1 MKKIIIML
9 QSVLVCVAMVFC
21 GLSIAAPEVG
31 VSAQTTNASESTSK
45 VYSNDYYTLSY
56 ENNEIKVLLNTDVTV
71 YKNLS
76 KEDLVELK
84 NAIVSVAYSAI
95 TDDMDFSSL
104 ISGLKSKI
112 RTGADVSK
120 KYLDEES
127 LSGEVDTSLI
137 GGIISGQLTDL
148 DVINDAIYG
157 EKFDVLVE
165 YYVDR
170 YVDAY
175 VADNKEATVEETLVK
190 VQEQLTATIQEAVEK
205 VYEEEGLSNYAP
217 IADTQAKIESIVTTV
232 KENKENNQSIS
243 INLSE
248 VKEIIELVNDKDVI
262 VDVINEIKVT
272 DEIKDIVVA
281 STPEETVDFLTTVDM
296 DTIIN
301 VYKNINIAKDEVK
314 DIISNVGVDNLV
326 DVIDKVGIDNIKDL
340 AGEMGFTSED
350 LKEVI
355 SSSASDISISSL
367 IKSIKRI
374 SVDNEA
380 IFKDGQLC
388 MAGFKSI
395 IKNLPKLSEIANLSD
410 EEMQFTWFL
419 ECETIFGTVG
429 FDFTIGFK
437 GDCSKIRNVCSILAD
452 VIDVAIVDGVVCI
465 DINAPEKLANI
476 YLRLC
481 NTGIISDDIKHA
493 LFNNAFGT
501 VDELYNNIMDKE
513 FEEYL
518 NYLKQVDYKVIL
530 ANLYNAENL
539 NAIFRTELVTD
550 ERLDRFVNAVC
561 RLVSK
566 AANKTE
572 GLTYDK
578 VQEFVCQ
585 FVDISRLDNTAVE
598 KLVNKALD
606 VLQKI
611 DAKEL
616 DAQLL
621 REFIDPNSQYTNE
634 NIYKYIDKLGNYE
647 KYFDL
652 LMSYVEKGYDK
663 MPDRFKD
670 NSVLDFYLGDGEFN
684 YTGSF
689 TLNFEKVL
697 TSISSKYGQK
707 IFDAMEVVFD
717 SLPSQLDVNI
727 TVNFENINKVTYY
740 IGNEV
745 VEGMLPVGA
754 NLHYFANANDV
765 DGYKIVKWVDE
776 AGNEY
781 IEMPDQDIVLYAV
794 VEFEASILEGVE
806 KVYDG
811 EEFVLE
817 TSVVP
822 GANYSYQW
830 YKDGELIEGA
840 TESTLAVVNVKD
852 SGSYY
857 CVVSTPVYSV
867 ATEAVVVNITKAQIE
882 VSDLAWD
889 YEEAFDYDG
898 EEKEVKLVSVPEGLE
913 AVYEGNKA
921 TNAGEYTAK
930 VVFELVDDVNFE
942 VVGEV
947 SDLAWAINKAK
958 IEVSDL
964 AWDYEEAFD
973 YDGEEK
979 EVKLVSV
986 PEGLEAVYEGNKATN
1001 AGEYTAKVVFE
1012 LVDDVNFEVV
1022 GEVSDLAW
1030 AINKAKIEVS
1040 DLAWDYEEAFDY
1052 DGEEKEV
1059 KLVSVPEGLK
1069 ATYTGNCNTNA
1080 GEYTAKVTFELVDA
1094 VNFEVVG
1101 EVSDLAWEINK
1112 AKIDVSELEW
1122 NYTNAFTYDGNAKKV
1137 ELVSVPEGLKTTY
1150 TDNEKTNAGA
1160 YTAKVAFEALD
1171 AVNFEVVGEVS
1182 DLAWAINKAK
1192 VDVSGLT
1199 WNYTQ
1204 AFTYDGNVKKVE
1216 LASVPAGLKVTYTN
1230 NEKTNAGD
1238 YKAEAT
1244 VALEDANNYEITG
1257 EVSDLA
1263 WAINKANLDA
1273 SALTWNYTQAFTYS
1287 GNAYTVELQ
1296 GTVAGITVTYTGNT
1310 ATNAGT
1316 YTATATLSYDSNNY
1330 NVTGAPADL
1339 EWVIN
1344 KAKIDVSN
1352 VQWDYTGPFT
1362 YDGSAKTVVLAANTV
1377 PAGVS
1382 VAYANN
1388 TYTNVGTYTATAT
1401 LSLNDAANNELVGYP
1416 VTTLDWEIKD
1426 DTTIEPTFS
1435 FEVKDES
1442 GNVVLSITSQNG
1454 INPDYQATI
1463 NDYVFA
1469 ELEIDFSSILEEG
1482 KRAKIVAAY
1491 DIFFLDKEGNTATVS
1506 DTFTVRL
1513 LIPVELRDIEDLR
1526 IAHLASDN
1534 TPEDM
1539 KATREGD
1546 YLVFTTTHFSVYS
1559 ILKVSDC
1566 PSYAWL
1572 LWIVIIL
1579 LVVVIVL
1586 AVLLVLQ
1593 YKKNNP
1599 KAENVEEAKVEEV
1612 EEEVQEEVVVEA
1624 PVVKVKKIKRR
1635 LLNKLMVAPLQ
1646 TKENYNEMKNYL
1658 LSYGASVKMTNSFE
1672 IFKCEEIVAKLGI
1685 GGKQIKVF
1693 LAMDPKDLEG
1703 TKYKFKDYSDK
1714 KRYLA
1719 IPVLVKVRSARS
1731 LKYFKELVDQMM
1743 KSLNVAKLESYENH
1757 DYVTDLI
1764 PNGES
1769 ILGNMNLP
1777 AAVMVD
1783 SITIKDISEELPDN
1797 LIDSIYTVNYEAL
1810 EEEAV
1815 EANVYLDT
1823 LCKHFENGDVIT
1835 FDVLKAKNVVREG
1848 NVIRVKARGT
1858 LDKKFTIYAEEFDEK
1873 ALKMLLSANCTPVR
1887 VVRPI
1892 KENVV
1897 VETPEVNEVPEN
1909 KE

>member
-31 VSAQTTNASESTSK
+31 VSAQTINASESTSK

-104 ISGLKSKI
+104 TSGLKSKI

-120 KYLDEES
+120 KYLNEES

-148 DVINDAIYG
+148 DVIYDAIYG

-217 IADTQAKIESIVTTV
+217 IADTQAKIENIVITV

-248 VKEIIELVNDKDVI
+248 VKEIIELVDDKDVI

-314 DIISNVGVDNLV
+314 DIITNVGVDNLV

-388 MAGFKSI
+388 MAGFKAI
-395 IKNLPKLSEIANLSD
+395 IKSLPKLSEIANLSD

-550 ERLDRFVNAVC
+550 ERLDKFVNAVC
-561 RLVSK
+561 RLISK
-566 AANKTE
+566 AADKTE

-634 NIYKYIDKLGNYE
+634 NIYKYIDKLENYE

-707 IFDAMEVVFD
+707 VFDAMEVVFD

-727 TVNFENINKVTYY
+727 TVNFENINKVTYH

-754 NLHYFANANDV
+754 NLHYFANASDV

-781 IEMPDQDIVLYAV
+781 VEMPDQDIVLYAV

-867 ATEAVVVNITKAQIE
+867 TTEAVVVNITKAQI
-882 VSDLAWD
+882 D
-889 YEEAFDYDG
+889 
-898 EEKEVKLVSVPEGLE
+898 
-913 AVYEGNKA
+913 
-921 TNAGEYTAK
+921 
-930 VVFELVDDVNFE
+930 
-942 VVGEV
+942 
-947 SDLAWAINKAK
+947 
-958 IEVSDL
+958 
-964 AWDYEEAFD
+964 
-973 YDGEEK
+973 
-979 EVKLVSV
+979 
-986 PEGLEAVYEGNKATN
+986 
-1001 AGEYTAKVVFE
+1001 
-1012 LVDDVNFEVV
+1012 
-1022 GEVSDLAW
+1022 
-1030 AINKAKIEVS
+1030 VS

-1080 GEYTAKVTFELVDA
+1080 GEYTAKVAFELVDA
-1094 VNFEVVG
+1094 DNYEVVG
-1101 EVSDLAWEINK
+1101 EVSDLAWAINK

-1122 NYTNAFTYDGNAKKV
+1122 NYTEAFTYDGNAKKV
-1137 ELVSVPEGLKTTY
+1137 ELVSVPEGLKATY
-1150 TDNEKTNAGA
+1150 ADNEKTNAGEYTA
-1160 YTAKVAFEALD
+1160 KVTFEVLDAVNYEVSGEVSDLAWAINKAKIDVSELEWNYTEAFTYDGNAKKVELVSVPEGLKATYADNEKTNAGTYTAKVAFEALD
-1171 AVNFEVVGEVS
+1171 AENFEVSGEVS

-1204 AFTYDGNVKKVE
+1204 AFTYDGNAKKVE

-1230 NEKTNAGD
+1230 NEKTNAGE

-1244 VALEDANNYEITG
+1244 VTLEDANNYEITG
-1257 EVSDLA
+1257 EVGDLA
-1263 WAINKANLDA
+1263 WVINKANLDA
-1273 SALTWNYTQAFTYS
+1273 SALTWNYTEAFTYS

-1296 GTVAGITVTYTGNT
+1296 GTVAGVTVTYTGNT

-1401 LSLNDAANNELVGYP
+1401 LSLNDAANNELVGSP

-1426 DTTIEPTFS
+1426 DTTIQPSFS
-1435 FEVKDES
+1435 FEVKDEN

-1463 NDYVFA
+1463 NEYAFA
-1469 ELEIDFSSILEEG
+1469 DLDIDFSSILEEG

-1491 DIFFLDKEGNTATVS
+1491 DIFFQDKNGNPATVS

-1513 LIPVELRDIEDLR
+1513 LIPVELREIEDLR
-1526 IAHLASDN
+1526 IAHIASDN

-1572 LWIVIIL
+1572 LWVVIIL
-1579 LVVVIVL
+1579 LVVIIVL

-1599 KAENVEEAKVEEV
+1599 KAENVEEAKVEE
-1612 EEEVQEEVVVEA
+1612 EVQEEVVVQA
-1624 PVVKVKKIKRR
+1624 PVVKIKRIKRR

-1672 IFKCEEIVAKLGI
+1672 IFKCEQIVAKLGI

-1743 KSLNVAKLESYENH
+1743 KSLNVAKLESYESH

-1769 ILGNMNLP
+1769 ILGSMKLP

-1783 SITIKDISEELPDN
+1783 SITIKEISEELPDN

-1835 FDVLKAKNVVREG
+1835 FDVLKAKNIVREG

-1892 KENVV
+1892 KEEVV